1 MTGDSG
7 SERGQGIKHDSQVS
21 GLSKLIGCYLQ
32 KWGKLEKKKLC
43 GGRGGIK
50 SFIIKM
56 IYLR

>member
-32 KWGKLEKKKLC
+32 KWGKLEKKKIC
-43 GGRGGIK
+43 GVGRIK